1 MRAAWVVV
9 TLSLLGDAVPAES
22 GSVRGR
28 VRLFE
33 KGGRAADDAGDAVV
47 WIEGPKVKPRPS
59 TATVVM
65 KNKTFAP
72 RVVVVPV
79 GGTVD
84 FPNQDPVFHNV
95 FSVSG
100 ENRFD
105 LDLYKKPK
113 SAYKVFEHP
122 GVVRIYC
129 NIHPQMS
136 AFVLVRENPFW
147 ARPGPDG
154 RFEIPEVPPGDW
166 VLKAWHERSGE
177 SSQGVTVPGDGVVEV
192 ALTLDASRWKRSPHK
207 NKYGQDYKT
216 GDRY

>member
-1 MRAAWVVV
+1 VRTSRA
-9 TLSLLGDAVPAES
+9 TLCALTLLAAATAAAGTL
-22 GSVRGR
+22 RGR
-28 VRLFE
+28 VELVE
-33 KGGRAADDAGDAVV
+33 KDGRKAKDAADAVV
-47 WIEGPKVKPRPS
+47 WVEGPKVTPPPS

-65 KNKTFAP
+65 KGKTFVP
-72 RVVVVPV
+72 RVVVV
-79 GGTVD
+79 GVD
-84 FPNQDPVFHNV
+84 GAVAFPNQDGVLHNV

-113 SAYKVFEHP
+113 SASWRFRHP
-122 GVVRIYC
+122 GLVRVYC

-136 AFVLVRENPFW
+136 AFVVVRDNPFW

-166 VLKAWHERSGE
+166 VVKAWHERSGE
-177 SSQGVTVPGDGVVEV
+177 SSQAVTVTGDGVAEV
-192 ALTLDASRWKRSPHK
+192 PLTLDASRWKRSPHK